1 MPTPTIPTLTLPT
14 GAPIPQFGFGTF
26 KVTEGVYEAVSR
38 ALELGYRHID
48 TAQMYGNEPEVGR
61 AIADSEI
68 PREELFITS
77 KLNNP
82 NHEPD
87 VARATFAQTL
97 EDLRIDYVDLF
108 LIHWPLPALYDGNV
122 ALPWSALEEFYAD
135 GRARAIGLSN
145 YEITHIQAVLD
156 VATVAPHVL
165 QVEAH
170 PFLPNNELR
179 QFARDHSMVVE
190 AWSPLARG
198 RAPFDETLAM
208 IGARIG
214 VSAAQVAL
222 RWALQRGDVIFP
234 KSVTPSRQAQN
245 LDVFSFTLSDEDM
258 TAIDALDEGE
268 AGRTGSNPNTMNRL

>member
-26 KVTEGVYEAVSR
+26 KVTEGVYEAVSH

-77 KLNNP
+77 KLNNT

-97 EDLRIDYVDLF
+97 EDLRTDYVDLF
-108 LIHWPLPALYDGNV
+108 LIHWPLPTLYDGNV

-145 YEITHIQAVLD
+145 YEIAHIRRFS
-156 VATVAPHVL
+156 TWRRW
-165 QVEAH
+165 
-170 PFLPNNELR
+170 LR
-179 QFARDHSMVVE
+179 KFCRWRLTPS
-190 AWSPLARG
+190 SPTTSCASS
-198 RAPFDETLAM
+198 RAITPWWWKP
-208 IGARIG
+208 G
-214 VSAAQVAL
+214 L
-222 RWALQRGDVIFP
+222 RWH
-234 KSVTPSRQAQN
+234 
-245 LDVFSFTLSDEDM
+245 
-258 TAIDALDEGE
+258 E
-268 AGRTGSNPNTMNRL
+268 AAPPLTKPWP